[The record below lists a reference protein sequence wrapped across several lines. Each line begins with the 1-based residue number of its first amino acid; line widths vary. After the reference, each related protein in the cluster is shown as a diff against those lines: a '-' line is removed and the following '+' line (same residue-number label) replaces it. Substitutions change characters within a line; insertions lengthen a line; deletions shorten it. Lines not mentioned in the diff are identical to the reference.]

1 MKKTVISFLM
11 AGLLLIGMP
20 ALAQEGDLPD
30 PEWQAVVTEQGGTRW
45 DLDTATIM
53 KRGEGRVA
61 GFRKTQ
67 PDGSYGLTLGLFTK
81 DRRMA
86 PIMKLSVTKDHEIK
100 ERWRAEKEEWVTIE
114 PGSVLEKIYDAVWK
128 APVSETLS
136 KDSDHA

>member
-30 PEWQAVVTEQGGTRW
+30 PSRQAVVTEQGGTRW

-67 PDGSYGLTLGLFTK
+67 PDGSYALTLGLFY
-81 DRRMA
+81 
-86 PIMKLSVTKDHEIK
+86 E
-100 ERWRAEKEEWVTIE
+100 
-114 PGSVLEKIYDAVWK
+114 GSPYGAHYEAFCNEG
-128 APVSETLS
+128 S
-136 KDSDHA
+136 

>member
-67 PDGSYGLTLGLFTK
+67 PDGSYGAYPRPFY
-81 DRRMA
+81 
-86 PIMKLSVTKDHEIK
+86 E
-100 ERWRAEKEEWVTIE
+100 
-114 PGSVLEKIYDAVWK
+114 GSPYGAHYEAFCNEG
-128 APVSETLS
+128 S
-136 KDSDHA
+136 